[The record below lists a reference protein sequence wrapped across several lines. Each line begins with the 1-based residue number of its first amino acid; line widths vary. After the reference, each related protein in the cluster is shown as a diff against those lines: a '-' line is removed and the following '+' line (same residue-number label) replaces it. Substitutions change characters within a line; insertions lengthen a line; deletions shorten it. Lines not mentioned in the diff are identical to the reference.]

1 VIDFT
6 IPAGIQQTRA
16 RVAAFID
23 EHVLPAE
30 AEIGARPFFD
40 IVADLQAQAR
50 KRGLW
55 CPFIPT
61 EWGGMGLGHL
71 ANAVVQVEVG
81 RSHLAAWAMNCMGP
95 QDATMLTLLDHGTQ
109 EQKERFLVPLVNA
122 ERRICFS
129 MTERAAGADATGMR
143 TTAVQVEG
151 KGEAGGGDWILNGE
165 KWFSSSASISDYA
178 LVMARTDPDAP
189 RHRQFTTFLVELPDP
204 GYQIIRDVPTLH
216 EAVERRYPGDN
227 TGGHAEVRIRDLRVP
242 HRNVIGEVGGG
253 FAMGQHRLG
262 YGRIRHGMWSI
273 ARAQRALDL
282 AARHALERETF
293 GAPLADR
300 QGIQWMLADCARDLY
315 LARLMV
321 LHIAYKMEHGLDI
334 SQENSMAKNFVADML
349 SSVVDTALQIHGA
362 LGYTMDTPLAAWYAE
377 VRMQH
382 LVDGPDEVHRWRIG
396 RNVLAAQRKHGSTAS
411 AAGGDLF

>member
-1 VIDFT
+1 VIDFS
-6 IPAGIQQTRA
+6 IPAEMRETRA

-23 EHVLPAE
+23 AHVLPAE
-30 AEIGARPFFD
+30 PQVGTRPYFS
-40 IVADLQAQAR
+40 IVADLQAKAR
-50 KRGLW
+50 AAGLW
-55 CPFIPT
+55 CPFIPA

-71 ANAVVQVEVG
+71 ANAVVQIEVG
-81 RSHLAAWAMNCMGP
+81 RSPLAAWAMNCMGP
-95 QDATMLTLLDHGTQ
+95 QDATMLTLLEHGTQ
-109 EQKERFLVPLVNA
+109 EQKERFLVPLINA

-143 TTAVQVEG
+143 TTAVSDG
-151 KGEAGGGDWILNGE
+151 STWILNGE

-216 EAVERRYPGDN
+216 EALEPRYDGEN
-227 TGGHAEVRIRDLRVP
+227 TGGHAEVRIKDLRVP
-242 HRNVIGEVGGG
+242 DANVIGEVGGG

-262 YGRIRHGMWSI
+262 YGRLRHGMWSI
-273 ARAQRALDL
+273 AKAQRALDM
-282 AARHALERETF
+282 AAAYALERQTF
-293 GAPLADR
+293 GQPLADR

-315 LARLMV
+315 IARLMV
-321 LHIAYKMEHGLDI
+321 LHIAYKMENGLDI
-334 SQENSMAKNFVADML
+334 GQENSIAKNFIADML
-349 SSVVDTALQIHGA
+349 SSVVDTAMQVHGA
-362 LGYTMDTPLAAWYAE
+362 LGYTLDTPLAAWYAE

-396 RNVLAAQRKHGSTAS
+396 RNVLAAQQKSGTTAA